1 MIKVFKVLFVVLPV
15 ALATMLMPAAA
26 FADGGFV
33 DDRTGTVVKTRD
45 GSCLQT
51 RDWKKGMGKCGAPK
65 VKKKP
70 APKDSDGDGVVDS
83 KDACPGTPPGV
94 KVDARGCEVVK
105 TITISDVN
113 FDFDKATLRGD
124 AKSTLDAAA
133 SQLSNPNIKSVN
145 VTGYTDSTGPEAYNQ
160 GLSERR
166 ANAVK
171 AYLEDKG
178 VSNVSAS
185 GAGESNP
192 IADNSTREGR
202 AQNRRVEIDVSL

>member
-1 MIKVFKVLFVVLPV
+1 MMKVFKVLFVVLPV
-15 ALATMLMPAAA
+15 LLATMLGSTSA
-26 FADGGFV
+26 FAGGKGFV
-33 DDRTGTVVKTRD
+33 DERAGGTMVRTRD
-45 GSCLQT
+45 GGCLQT
-51 RDWKKGMGKCGAPK
+51 RDWKKGMGKCGAKPK
-65 VKKKP
+65 KMK
-70 APKDSDGDGVVDS
+70 PKDSDGDGVVDS

-113 FDFDKATLRGD
+113 FDFDKATLRGN
-124 AKSTLDAAA
+124 AKSSLDAAA
-133 SQLSNPNIKSVN
+133 GQLSNPNIKSVS

-166 ANAVK
+166 ANAVM
-171 AYLEDKG
+171 AYLEGKG
-178 VSNVSAS
+178 VSNASAS

-192 IADNSTREGR
+192 VADNSTRDGR